1 MRRYLTR
8 RFLLMIPMLFGVTMI
23 SFLIMNL
30 APGDPTS
37 FYVDPLVGQNDPEM
51 LAIVRKSLGLDKPL
65 PVRYAL
71 WLGKTI
77 KGDLGFSFIS
87 RRPVMDEIRSR
98 IGNTLL
104 LASVS
109 MVISLV
115 VGVLIGVWSAVNQY
129 KMSDYVLTV
138 LAFIGVSMPSF
149 WFAMMLILF
158 LTGKL
163 KLLPSVG
170 MNSINVPPGFFNRF
184 MDTLAHMVMPVLVMS
199 LSSIARW
206 ARYQR
211 SSMLEVIRQDF
222 IRTAR
227 AKGLPQKKV
236 IFKHAL
242 RNAAIPIIT
251 LLGMSLPS
259 LIGGSFIIETVFG
272 WPGMGRLGVNAI
284 FNRDYPVV
292 MGVTLFSSI
301 LVMVGNLAADV
312 LYAVVDPRIRYR

>member
-1 MRRYLTR
+1 
-8 RFLLMIPMLFGVTMI
+8 MIPMLFGVTMI

-170 MNSINVPPGFFNRF
+170 MNSINVPPGFFNRL
-184 MDTLAHMVMPVLVMS
+184 MDTLSHMVMPVLVMS

>member
-1 MRRYLTR
+1 
-8 RFLLMIPMLFGVTMI
+8 MIPMLFGVTMI

-129 KMSDYVLTV
+129 KMSDYVLTI

-251 LLGMSLPS
+251 LLGMSLPG